1 MSRKQRTSLE
11 ALAYRLGLEDG
22 DDNPVK
28 GEEIE
33 VAEDGAPIK
42 GDETVEAE
50 ELAVDESADEA
61 EEALDTGD
69 ELVEAEQTLESI
81 YQQLRSASESGKG
94 ISQESAQ
101 FMQIAVENIR
111 INGTRLT
118 VGMIGIPS
126 CESFGS
132 SNRALN
138 NTNLSMENVGDVL
151 RRVWTWIKEQVNKI
165 VAKIKTWYKNVLG
178 LAPRLKARAEAIKKK
193 ADGTSGS
200 SDESTVELSV
210 HRQLVVGKKAE
221 DPAKCVKL
229 LEAVATITKKT
240 MDIGGPVGRDQAEK
254 AITYLN
260 GLDKETDVSLS
271 EMEKALGTGG
281 KYDDVGSW
289 GIPAGSFD
297 SGRLGADQEGSTTA
311 VMFGNKAFMGVSSS
325 KVPTTAEELKRHISS
340 TKIGFDNFYKKT
352 PETDSSADYKVLTTG
367 QVADVCDSVID
378 ICDYIVDY
386 EKKWEDREKFG
397 KKIQDAAEK
406 VASRLDK
413 DKTATGDAARNVK
426 AAAMAV
432 YSIWS
437 NGIRTE
443 TNVMGYSL
451 GTSRAMLTWCERSLA
466 TYKN

>member
-22 DDNPVK
+22 DDNPIK

-50 ELAVDESADEA
+50 ELAVDEAADEA

-81 YQQLRSASESGKG
+81 YQQLRNASESGKG

-111 INGTRLT
+111 IKGTRLT
-118 VGMIGIPS
+118 LGMVGIPS

-165 VAKIKTWYKNVLG
+165 IAKIKTWYKNVLG
-178 LAPRLKARAEAIKKK
+178 LAPRLKKRAEAIKKK

-229 LEAVATITKKT
+229 LEAVSTITKKALET
-240 MDIGGPVGRDQAEK
+240 GGPLGRDQAEK

-260 GLDKETDVSLS
+260 GLDKDTDVSLDA
-271 EMEKALGTGG
+271 MVKALGEDG
-281 KYDDVGSW
+281 KHDSVTQW
-289 GIPAGSFD
+289 GASDASFD
-297 SGRLGADQEGSTTA
+297 TGRLGADQEGSTTA
-311 VMFGNKAFMGVSSS
+311 VMFGNKAFMIVRSS
-325 KVPTTAEELKRHISS
+325 KATTTAEELKRSISS
-340 TKIGFDNFYKKT
+340 TKVGFDNFYKKT
-352 PETDSSADYKVLTTG
+352 PETDSSADYKVLTTS

-378 ICDYIVDY
+378 ICDYVVDY
-386 EKKWEDREKFG
+386 EKKWQDREKFG

-406 VASRLDK
+406 VGKRLDK
-413 DKTATGDAARNVK
+413 DKDATGDAARNVK

-432 YSIWS
+432 YSLWS
-437 NGIRTE
+437 IGIRAE

-451 GTSRAMLTWCERSLA
+451 GTGRAMLTWCERSLS
-466 TYKN
+466 TYKD